1 MCIMEDERE
10 DLPYFPENYTPAAL
24 EILDL
29 VKELTALQKRVGLP
43 AEEMAAEQAE
53 YARIVEQV
61 HQSAYNRLNHDQEQ
75 GQLEGQE
82 FHRRIHAKCET
93 CGEERRVHI
102 IGDAYHKE
110 ADVTNDLLQCPECKT
125 EFVSTIPI
133 THADKLKWM
142 EFLLLQLTTVR
153 DDGLTWAEKVP
164 DQPAVNLLVD
174 RIADMRRSEA
184 ERATKQRTH
193 ELAMRKVDEQLEV
206 MRDTL
211 LLRKLQLSGFSSGAG
226 LA

>member
-1 MCIMEDERE
+1 M
-10 DLPYFPENYTPAAL
+10 
-24 EILDL
+24 
-29 VKELTALQKRVGLP
+29 VGWRPL
-43 AEEMAAEQAE
+43 
-53 YARIVEQV
+53 
-61 HQSAYNRLNHDQEQ
+61 SAM
-75 GQLEGQE
+75 
-82 FHRRIHAKCET
+82 KT
-93 CGEERRVHI
+93 
-102 IGDAYHKE
+102 
-110 ADVTNDLLQCPECKT
+110 CPECKT

-164 DQPAVNLLVD
+164 DQRAVNLLVD

-193 ELAMRKVDEQLEV
+193 ELAMQKVDEQLEV